1 MKICQDRDILRVQ
14 AMGMLLICKLFN
26 CTDTDTVAVSNQ
38 MAKNTNDPA
47 LQAWA
52 FRCIVGECQTSE
64 SWINEALFG
73 LFPAKIVVF
82 YFRGS
87 KSVKLS

>member
-1 MKICQDRDILRVQ
+1 MNFKLLTTTFRNLAADAVKTCQDKDILRVQ

-52 FRCIVGECQTSE
+52 FRCIIGESFTLQ
-64 SWINEALFG
+64 
-73 LFPAKIVVF
+73 
-82 YFRGS
+82 
-87 KSVKLS
+87 